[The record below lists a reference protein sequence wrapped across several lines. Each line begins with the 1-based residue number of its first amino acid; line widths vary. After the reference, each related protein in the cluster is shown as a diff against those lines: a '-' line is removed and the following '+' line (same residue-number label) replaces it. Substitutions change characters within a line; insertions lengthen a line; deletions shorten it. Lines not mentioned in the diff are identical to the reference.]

1 MDNDLWEEYCE
12 LEGMSIWAVNE
23 GMDEDDHLDMSHNT
37 AIKLGLPR
45 GELEPEE
52 PEPKPSLPQGEIAWT
67 PISADPIL
75 DIRSSTSIDLRPTEL
90 FLNKKDYDRMSKL
103 LGNES
108 K

>member
-1 MDNDLWEEYCE
+1 MDNDLWEQYCE

-23 GMDEDDHLDMSHNT
+23 GMDEDDHLDISHNT
-37 AIKLGLPR
+37 AIRLALLS

-52 PEPKPSLPQGEIAWT
+52 PEPKPTLVQGETAWT
-67 PISADPIL
+67 STSADPIL
-75 DIRSSTSIDLRPTEL
+75 DIRSTPIDLRPSEL
-90 FLNKKDYDRMSKL
+90 FLSKKDFDRMSKL